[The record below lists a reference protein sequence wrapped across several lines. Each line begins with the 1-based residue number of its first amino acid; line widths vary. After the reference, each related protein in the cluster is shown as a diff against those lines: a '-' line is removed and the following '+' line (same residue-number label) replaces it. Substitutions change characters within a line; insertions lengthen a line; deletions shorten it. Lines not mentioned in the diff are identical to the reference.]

1 MASKTIALENMN
13 GTRKS
18 QLLPR
23 LSTKPSLLRH
33 KEDIRQIVCTAL
45 FFATFILSWQSFASP
60 FHGGILSFAAW
71 LALFQLSFMG
81 AVATHNVIHLPV
93 FYDNGWNSLY
103 QICLS
108 LQYGG
113 PVSVFV
119 PGHNLSHHKYP
130 QQARDFSE
138 CLYSIS
144 SKSCQATPPKLP
156 PSNTH
161 EERKLSPKVPRR

>member
-18 QLLPR
+18 QLLPQ
-23 LSTKPSLLRH
+23 LSTKTSVLRH
-33 KEDIRQIVCTAL
+33 KEDIRQIACTAI
-45 FFATFILSWQSFASP
+45 FFLTFILSWQSFASP
-60 FHGGILSFAAW
+60 FCGILSFTAW

-93 FYDNGWNSLY
+93 FYDSSLNSLY

-144 SKSCQATPPKLP
+144 LGPINPLRRSCHHQMPAKNGKLNP
-156 PSNTH
+156 N
-161 EERKLSPKVPRR
+161 VPMR